1 MVGGFLLEHT
11 TYAGFP
17 RSGKLV
23 LAFLFALFYTFSF
36 RTQSFPKGTERVKIG
51 LPHGTR
57 LFLIFCPA
65 ILLIFSTHCP
75 TRHTCW
81 SVAFFMSKPLRT
93 FFYYYLIFTSTP
105 NVERVLRRR
114 NRASDAKELGGK
126 DITQ

>member
-11 TYAGFP
+11 THASFP

-57 LFLIFCPA
+57 LFLIICPA
-65 ILLIFSTHCP
+65 FYSFLVPIIRHATHAGVSHSYVKTAACFILLS
-75 TRHTCW
+75 
-81 SVAFFMSKPLRT
+81 
-93 FFYYYLIFTSTP
+93 YLY
-105 NVERVLRRR
+105 
-114 NRASDAKELGGK
+114 
-126 DITQ
+126 